1 MTNILGIGGN
11 RLVWSDLPDHVR
23 AGIEG
28 LLGAPVID
36 TTDEPGGFSPGLAAR
51 VALADGRRM
60 FVKAVHSDRNEFSTD
75 MFATEARNLAGL
87 RGVELRAPV
96 AVPELLGTFSD
107 DGWIALAIT
116 EVDGHQPAI
125 PWRPAE
131 LDLVVDAVQI
141 LGECLTPNPLPV
153 PTITESCVDI
163 FAGWRGLA
171 GGSVDTTGVP
181 AWAVANLDR
190 LAGLESGWAT
200 AATGDTL
207 LHLDL
212 RADNLLLAGD
222 RVFVVDW
229 PHACTGAAW
238 VDLLVMLPSV
248 AMQGGDAAACWRRY
262 PAGRDVDDDQVNAV
276 LAAAAGYFTT
286 YALLPPPPGLP
297 RVRAFQRAQG
307 DAALGWLRARLGR
320 LS

>member
-1 MTNILGIGGN
+1 
-11 RLVWSDLPDHVR
+11 
-23 AGIEG
+23 
-28 LLGAPVID
+28 
-36 TTDEPGGFSPGLAAR
+36 
-51 VALADGRRM
+51 M

-190 LAGLESGWAT
+190 AWPDWNPVGPRPRPAT
-200 AATGDTL
+200 PCCTWTCARTISCWPATGCSWSTGRT
-207 LHLDL
+207 
-212 RADNLLLAGD
+212 RAPARRG
-222 RVFVVDW
+222 W
-229 PHACTGAAW
+229 T
-238 VDLLVMLPSV
+238 
-248 AMQGGDAAACWRRY
+248 CW
-262 PAGRDVDDDQVNAV
+262 
-276 LAAAAGYFTT
+276 
-286 YALLPPPPGLP
+286 
-297 RVRAFQRAQG
+297 
-307 DAALGWLRARLGR
+307 
-320 LS
+320 

>member
-1 MTNILGIGGN
+1 MTNIRGVGGN
-11 RLVWSDLPDHVR
+11 RLVWTDLPDHVR

-36 TTDEPGGFSPGLAAR
+36 ASNEPGGFSPGLAAR

-60 FVKAVHSDRNEFSTD
+60 FVKAVNSDRNEHSVQ
-75 MFATEARNLAGL
+75 MFATEARILAGL
-87 RGVELRAPV
+87 RAVELRAPV
-96 AVPELLGTFSD
+96 AVPELLGTFEE

-131 LDLVVDAVQI
+131 LDLVVRAVGV
-141 LGECLTPNPLPV
+141 LGECLTPNPLPIVV
-153 PTITESCVDI
+153 PTIATSCVDI

-171 GGSVDTTGVP
+171 GGSIDARGVP
-181 AWAVANLDR
+181 DWAVANLDR
-190 LAGLESGWAT
+190 LAELESGWST

-212 RADNLLLAGD
+212 RADNLLVAGD

-238 VDLLVMLPSV
+238 VDLLAMLPSV
-248 AMQGGDAAACWRRY
+248 IMQGGDPAGCWRRY
-262 PAGRDVDDDQVNAV
+262 PAARDVDDDQMNAV
-276 LAAAAGYFTT
+276 LAALAGYFTT

-307 DAALGWLRARLGR
+307 DAALIWLRARLG
-320 LS
+320 